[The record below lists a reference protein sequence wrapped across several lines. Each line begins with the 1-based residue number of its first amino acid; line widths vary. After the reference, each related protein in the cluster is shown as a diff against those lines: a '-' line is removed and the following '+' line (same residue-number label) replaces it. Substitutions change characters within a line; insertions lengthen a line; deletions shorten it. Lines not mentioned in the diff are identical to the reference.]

1 MSCSGNYCV
10 YLLECCDGSYYC
22 GITTDMEQR
31 LRQHNAGTASRYT
44 RGRTPVSVVTHTPHC
59 FSKSAALKLENA
71 VKKCA
76 RHKKP
81 ALVAAAHPADGH
93 IAQQQRRQIP

>member
-1 MSCSGNYCV
+1 MSNTAAYCV

-22 GITTDMEQR
+22 GITIDMQQR

-44 RGRTPVSVVTHTPHC
+44 RGRTPVSIRAQTPYC
-59 FSKSAALKLENA
+59 YSRGMALKLEHH
-71 VKKCA
+71 VKKSP

-81 ALVAAAHPADGH
+81 DVIDRHAHM
-93 IAQQQRRQIP
+93 QL

>member
-1 MSCSGNYCV
+1 MSGSGKYCV

-59 FSKSAALKLENA
+59 FSKGAALQLECA
-71 VKKCA
+71 IKKCP
-76 RHKKP
+76 RHKKT
-81 ALVAAAHPADGH
+81 AAVKAAC
-93 IAQQQRRQIP
+93 IQR